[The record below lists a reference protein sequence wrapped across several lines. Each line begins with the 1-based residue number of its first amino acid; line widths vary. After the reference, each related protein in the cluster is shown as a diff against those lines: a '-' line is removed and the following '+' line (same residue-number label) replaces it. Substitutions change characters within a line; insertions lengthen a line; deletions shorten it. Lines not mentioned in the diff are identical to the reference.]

1 MTGFSPDGAT
11 ARPPGPR
18 GRRDFEIAIICALGL
33 ESDAVEIL
41 FDHHYRDF
49 GKAPGDPNSY
59 RTGRI
64 ANHDVVLAY
73 MPQMG
78 KGPAAAVS
86 AHLLSSFENIKLAL
100 IVGVCGGVPEGN
112 HGNIFL
118 GDVVIS
124 DKIANYD
131 YGRRLPDGFV
141 SKETAWMPNFQVAS
155 FLRMLR
161 GWKGRQDLKQRTNHH
176 HGVLRAVDNTYHHP
190 TSHGDRLFEKS
201 YRHKHHPSQS
211 CMACTADQACK
222 TAQGAT
228 CDELQCNLKHCI
240 IRCPPSSRSA
250 GINQSDLTTE
260 IHFGCVASG
269 DTVMKSGE
277 DRDAIARQHAAIAFE
292 MEGAGV
298 CPILQ
303 CIVVKGVCDYA
314 DSHKDKLWQPFAAG
328 IAAAC
333 MKAILE
339 EWVPNSGCATQEALS
354 SEPYQTSSCPPPIN
368 IRTDSLSDNRPVP
381 THCEGSS
388 DQGSPEQGKL
398 RDISQAEDH
407 SRLSDASALLQELHG
422 TDDCFKQ
429 TSSVFRQ
436 CRKSLPRD
444 TDVRRIL
451 KTQRA
456 KFRTAV
462 ETLLS
467 RATGSPDDAQ
477 IMATDSGH
485 KGWQIEDLRDSIYS
499 HLGSACG
506 LGLEIV
512 REIQQK
518 LSLVEGLAERLYK
531 GKGNDEQ
538 GTSVKNNSDL
548 LKASLEDLGSLIRV
562 FSSVVPSH
570 EQAKVENEPTRA
582 SSKMLARTIEH
593 FGIIQQA
600 ANSLYNALGK
610 SCSEHPLHN
619 VHLSLQPRLN
629 GASTQVEFSVG
640 FSGPSTGSSH
650 TRSDSIWISVE
661 SVIKSTASSTE
672 VLSRSHLP
680 SETAVANHSSMEAR
694 NGRAKKRKR
703 VTFEPISESISSS
716 ILRTVELNV
725 PDLFLQQNLC
735 TVVRR
740 QLCEQISLCNSCIG
754 ILGDGTM
761 CRHLVYISQRTEKEV
776 ASASLSELILLS
788 KRHSRK
794 SLGQYDRVRL
804 ARYLATAV
812 LYYHTTPWLNGTWKS
827 EDVCFFGEADS
838 GSLLRSPKALP
849 YISACVQASSPAAKK
864 PPPSEYDLFVR
875 NPVVFG
881 LGVMLLELAY
891 QTPFDD
897 LKHEV
902 DTVQGTLPLAN
913 YFAAKRL
920 AEDVNVHISASFKR
934 IVKQCIGCDFG
945 HDTDFQSPALQDA
958 FNSQVI
964 GGLEELEKKLQRLQ
978 FND

>member
-1 MTGFSPDGAT
+1 MTGLPHDST
-11 ARPPGPR
+11 ARPPEPR

-41 FDHHYRDF
+41 FDHHHRDF

-59 RTGRI
+59 RTGRV
-64 ANHDVVLAY
+64 ANHNVVLVY

-86 AHLLSSFENIKLAL
+86 AHLLSSFERIKLAL
-100 IVGVCGGVPEGN
+100 IVGVCGGVPEGS
-112 HGNIFL
+112 HGDIFL

-131 YGRRLPDGFV
+131 YGRRLPDGFM
-141 SKETAWMPNFQVAS
+141 SKESAWTPNFQVTS
-155 FLRMLR
+155 FLRRLR
-161 GWKGRQDLKQRTNHH
+161 GWKGRQDLKKRTNHH
-176 HGVLRAVDNTYHHP
+176 HGVLRAMDSTYHHP
-190 TSHGDRLFEKS
+190 TSHGDRLFERS
-201 YRHKHHPSQS
+201 YRHKHHALQS
-211 CMACTADQACK
+211 CMACNADQACK
-222 TAQGAT
+222 AAQDAT

-240 IRCPPSSRSA
+240 MRSRP
-250 GINQSDLTTE
+250 DLRITGTTQDPTTA

-269 DTVMKSGE
+269 DTIMKSGE
-277 DRDAIARQHAAIAFE
+277 DRDAIARQHAAIGFE

-298 CPILQ
+298 CSSLQ

-339 EWVPNSGCATQEALS
+339 EWIPNSGCPTQEALP
-354 SEPYQTSSCPPPIN
+354 SEAFQAPSCPPPIN
-368 IRTDSLSDNRPVP
+368 IDTDLLSGNRHVP
-381 THCEGSS
+381 TSCGGFSGREP
-388 DQGSPEQGKL
+388 PEQGKS
-398 RDISQAEDH
+398 RDVSEAEDD
-407 SRLSDASALLQELHG
+407 SWLSDACALLQELHG
-422 TDDCFKQ
+422 TDGCFKQ
-429 TSSVFRQ
+429 TSLVFRQ

-456 KFRTAV
+456 KFRTTI

-467 RATGSPDDAQ
+467 QATGSPDDAQ
-477 IMATDSGH
+477 SMVVDSQH
-485 KGWQIEDLRDSIYS
+485 KGWQSKDIRNSIYS
-499 HLGSACG
+499 HLGSGCE
-506 LGLEIV
+506 LGLKIIMD
-512 REIQQK
+512 IQQK
-518 LSLVEGLAERLYK
+518 LSIAEGSAKRLYK
-531 GKGNDEQ
+531 GKEINKQDTGAM
-538 GTSVKNNSDL
+538 NNSDI

-562 FSSVVPSH
+562 FSSAVPSH
-570 EQAKVENEPTRA
+570 EQPNLRNEPTKPT
-582 SSKMLARTIEH
+582 SKILARTVEH
-593 FGIIQQA
+593 FGIVQQA

-610 SCSEHPLHN
+610 SCSEHTLHN

-629 GASTQVEFSVG
+629 GAFTQVEFSVG
-640 FSGPSTGSSH
+640 FSGPDMGSSRA
-650 TRSDSIWISVE
+650 RSESIWINVE
-661 SVIKSTASSTE
+661 SVIKSTASNTE
-672 VLSRSHLP
+672 VSSRSYLV
-680 SETAVANHSSMEAR
+680 SETAAVKHTNTEAR
-694 NGRAKKRKR
+694 NSRPNKRKR
-703 VTFEPISESISSS
+703 VTFKPISEPISSS
-716 ILRTVELNV
+716 LLGMAELNV
-725 PDLFLQQNLC
+725 PNLFLQQNLC
-735 TVVRR
+735 TVVQR
-740 QLCEQISLCNSCIG
+740 QLYKQISIYNNCIG

-761 CRHLVYISQRTEKEV
+761 CRHLVYMKQHAEKEA
-776 ASASLSELILLS
+776 ASSSLSELILLS
-788 KRHSRK
+788 KRHSAK

-827 EDVCFFGEADS
+827 EDVYFFGNADG
-838 GSLLRSPKALP
+838 GSLFRSSDALP
-849 YISACVQASSPAAKK
+849 YISACVQATSPVAKR
-864 PPPSEYDLFVR
+864 PPLSVYDLIIR
-875 NPVVFG
+875 NPVVFS
-881 LGVMLLELAY
+881 LGVILLELAY

-902 DTVQGTLPLAN
+902 DITRGTLPLAN

-934 IVKQCIGCDFG
+934 IVKQCIDCDFG
-945 HDTDFQSPALQDA
+945 HDTDFQSPALQNV

-978 FND
+978 LDD